1 MRIGLF
7 TNLYLA
13 SILFVL
19 TVLILLSSRALNTLD
34 DVTEAER
41 QKHRSL
47 QLANELFRSS
57 EDLTR
62 MARTYAVTGDPA
74 YEHNFFA
81 ILDIRNG
88 LRPRPRDYPIAYAH
102 LENTDVTGAKGKA
115 ISLMELMRR
124 EGFSE
129 RELNLLRQ
137 SQENSD
143 NLVNLEKQ
151 AFAAVKGLCED
162 QGNFSVPC
170 PPRHNFAIDLLF
182 GKRYEAEK
190 IRIMAPINQFMLELD
205 MRTRATLSSL
215 QLKFEQQ
222 ILLILVVL
230 CIALF
235 FAALATFYTRRNIL
249 RPLDSLRRQASGIAQ
264 GNYSTRCDISA
275 RNEIAELGT
284 GFNSMA
290 EAIENEV
297 TKLRQV
303 EGSLRERLK
312 EINCFYS
319 IRRGMES
326 SSLKEVCSTI
336 SVELIAAMQFPH
348 LASVKIELDGKEFIS
363 DPSPGSHK
371 HELQKEIT
379 VYGEA
384 RGWIK
389 LFYRED
395 RFFLLPEEQN
405 LINVIGDDLGRW
417 LEHQQSEARVLV
429 EQELRVR
436 NAAIREFAAHLERMR
451 EEDRK
456 YIAREIHDELG
467 QLLAA
472 LHLEISLLKNAKDHG
487 NEGLE
492 TIRHNMAELVERADQ
507 SVRDVAEHLRSASPG
522 LEIESTLAKL
532 TSEFR
537 KHTGI
542 SCELRMTEEPVNLDE
557 DQIVAIFRI
566 VQESLTNVTR
576 HSGARRV
583 EIRVSRGEDSVI
595 VEVCDNGRGFDLE
608 NAKRKKSF
616 GLVGMR
622 ERAAGLAGDI
632 NITSVPGQG
641 TSVCLSIPMRRNGR
655 SNDRAASGTA
665 RAVLCSSIAVESFEP
680 EADIFP
686 KFSGERV

>member
-1 MRIGLF
+1 MKIGLF
-7 TNLYLA
+7 TNFYLA

-88 LRPRPRDYPIAYAH
+88 IRPRPRDYPIAYAH
-102 LENTDVTGAKGKA
+102 LENADATGAKGSA

-137 SQENSD
+137 SQESSD

-162 QGNFSVPC
+162 QQGNFNVPC
-170 PPRHNFAIDLLF
+170 PPRRNFAIDLLF

-205 MRTRATLSSL
+205 TRTRATLGNL

-235 FAALATFYTRRNIL
+235 FAVLATFYTRRNIL
-249 RPLDSLRRQASGIAQ
+249 RPLDSLRRQVSGIAQ
-264 GNYSTRCDISA
+264 GNYSTRCDIST

-290 EAIENEV
+290 EAIEHEV

-303 EGSLRERLK
+303 EESLRERLK

-319 IRRGMES
+319 IRRSMES
-326 SSLKEVCSTI
+326 SSLKEICSTI
-336 SVELIAAMQFPH
+336 STELITAMQFPH
-348 LASVKIELDGKEFIS
+348 LASVKIELDGKEFVS
-363 DPSPGSHK
+363 DPCPGNHK
-371 HELQKEIT
+371 HELQKQIT
-379 VYGEA
+379 VHGET

-389 LFYRED
+389 LFYRGD

-405 LINVIGDDLGRW
+405 LIDVIGDDLGRW
-417 LEHQQSEARVLV
+417 LEYQQTEARVLV

-436 NAAIREFAAHLERMR
+436 DTAIREFAAHLERMR

-472 LHLEISLLKNAKDHG
+472 LHLEISLLRGAKDHG
-487 NEGLE
+487 SERLE
-492 TIRHNMAELVERADQ
+492 TIRHNMSELVEKAGQ
-507 SVRDVAEHLRSASPG
+507 SVRNVAEHLRPASLG
-522 LEIESTLAKL
+522 LGIESALTKL
-532 TSEFR
+532 TSEFK

-542 SCELRMTEEPVNLDE
+542 YCELRLTEEPVNLDE
-557 DQIVAIFRI
+557 DQTVAIFRI

-576 HSGARRV
+576 HSGANRV
-583 EIRVSRGEDSVI
+583 EIRLSREKDDVI
-595 VEVCDNGRGFDLE
+595 VEICDNGRGFDPE
-608 NAKRKKSF
+608 SAKKGKSF

-622 ERAAGLAGDI
+622 ERAAALRGYIA
-632 NITSVPGQG
+632 ITSEPSQG
-641 TSVCLSIPMRRNGR
+641 ALVRVSIPVRRNEHFDCTPSGITN
-655 SNDRAASGTA
+655 SASLLHSIVA
-665 RAVLCSSIAVESFEP
+665 EYHEPPVSSQNNGISVS
-680 EADIFP
+680 
-686 KFSGERV
+686 